1 MRLKAKL
8 FVMKIFLLALL
19 SLLTLFL
26 DPFLTPLMFVGADHE
41 YEVEIECSDYW
52 QETYPGNIITFNLI
66 AKNPSSEYDEYELYI
81 EDLPENWTARFYVWN
96 KIVRGIGLRAGQTV
110 TIYLQVKVPEDA
122 VPGDYRFTV
131 YVNGTYTL
139 AKREL
144 IVTVER
150 EPKVVCEVEV
160 YSPVTWQV
168 AYPGENVTF
177 NLRIKN
183 ISPYTD
189 TYFLYIEDPS
199 LPENWTAGFYIG
211 KGEVKTYSMHPNES
225 TTLTL
230 LVSIPEDVS
239 PGDYRF
245 RVWAEGSYANASEA
259 LTITVRPLPSIERKI
274 ALICPFPVQR
284 VLTGQNASFAVKI
297 ENEGEVDEI
306 VLLEANVTEE
316 MMYWDVSISESKI
329 KVNAGEGKWVML
341 KAKSPEIVKPGDY
354 HINVT
359 ATTEDGELN
368 VTLPLTIRVLAHYM
382 LEIIGIE
389 PVNPH
394 VVAGESGEISITVRN
409 IGRST
414 LSKVR
419 LKINSTIPNILVT
432 PLDILALEPGETT
445 SFMVRVSP
453 NVDMTQ
459 GDYLI
464 SVQAVS
470 DETKSSMRTFVV
482 TVVSAIPWFEIT
494 IGITVIATALAVIAI
509 MKVISKYGIRLKRKG

>member
-1 MRLKAKL
+1 MRLKAKA
-8 FVMKIFLLALL
+8 FAMKTFLLTFL
-19 SLLTLFL
+19 SLITLSL
-26 DPFLTPLMFVGADHE
+26 NPFFSSVMFVGADRK

-52 QETYPGNIITFNLI
+52 QETYPGNTITYNLI
-66 AKNPSSEYDEYELYI
+66 MKNPSSEYDEYKLYI

-110 TIYLQVKVPEDA
+110 RIYLQVEVPEDA
-122 VPGDYRFTV
+122 ASGDYHFTV

-139 AKREL
+139 ATRDL

-150 EPKVVCEVEV
+150 KPKISCEVEI
-160 YSPVTWQV
+160 YSPITWQV
-168 AYPGENVTF
+168 TYPGKNVTF

-183 ISPYTD
+183 LSPYTD

-199 LPENWTAGFYIG
+199 LPENWTARFYIG
-211 KGEVKTYSMHPNES
+211 QNEVKASNVPPGES
-225 TTLTL
+225 ASLTL
-230 LVSIPEDVS
+230 LVSIPEDAAS
-239 PGDYRF
+239 GDHRF
-245 RVWAEGSYANASEA
+245 RVWVEGSYANASEA
-259 LTITVRPLPSIERKI
+259 LTITVRPLPPIKRKI
-274 ALICPFPVQR
+274 TLICPFPVQR
-284 VLTGQNASFAVKI
+284 ILTGQNASFAVKI
-297 ENEGEVDEI
+297 ENEGEVNEI
-306 VLLEANVTEE
+306 VLLEANVTKE
-316 MMYWDVSISESKI
+316 MMYWDISFSESKI

-389 PVNPH
+389 PVNPQ
-394 VVAGESGEISITVRN
+394 VVAGKSGVILVTVRN

-414 LSKVR
+414 LSKIR

-432 PLDILALEPGETT
+432 PLDVLALEPGETA
-445 SFMVRVSP
+445 SFMVSVSP

-459 GDYLI
+459 GDYFI

>member
-1 MRLKAKL
+1 LSPYTDTY
-8 FVMKIFLLALL
+8 FLYVK
-19 SLLTLFL
+19 
-26 DPFLTPLMFVGADHE
+26 DP
-41 YEVEIECSDYW
+41 S
-52 QETYPGNIITFNLI
+52 
-66 AKNPSSEYDEYELYI
+66 
-81 EDLPENWTARFYVWN
+81 LPENWTARFY
-96 KIVRGIGLRAGQTV
+96 IGQNE
-110 TIYLQVKVPEDA
+110 VKAYSLHPNESASLTLLMSVPEDA
-122 VPGDYRFTV
+122 TSGD
-131 YVNGTYTL
+131 
-139 AKREL
+139 
-144 IVTVER
+144 
-150 EPKVVCEVEV
+150 
-160 YSPVTWQV
+160 
-168 AYPGENVTF
+168 
-177 NLRIKN
+177 
-183 ISPYTD
+183 
-189 TYFLYIEDPS
+189 
-199 LPENWTAGFYIG
+199 
-211 KGEVKTYSMHPNES
+211 H
-225 TTLTL
+225 
-230 LVSIPEDVS
+230 
-239 PGDYRF
+239 RF
-245 RVWAEGSYANASEA
+245 RVWVEGSYANASEA
-259 LTITVRPLPSIERKI
+259 LTVTVRPLPPIKRKI
-274 ALICPFPVQR
+274 ALICPFPVQK
-284 VLTGQNASFAVKI
+284 VLTGQNASFAVRI

-316 MMYWDVSISESKI
+316 MMYWDILLSESKI
-329 KVNAGEGKWVML
+329 KVNAGEEKWVML

-389 PVNPH
+389 PINPQ

-432 PLDILALEPGETT
+432 PLDVLALEPGETT

-470 DETKSSMRTFVV
+470 DETESSMRTFVV

-509 MKVISKYGIRLKRKG
+509 MKVTSKYGIRLKRKG